1 MTSPDYISSISLL
14 PTVDFLEYIAK
25 KQWGS
30 EASYGVG
37 LSTITPLFYSST
49 NSEWLCLNSESEF
62 LESSLGTKSIK
73 TPFGYTRPESSPVLV
88 SFNDL
93 SIPSNKIA
101 KAKSLFLFRIG
112 DNGNEVISVSNYDKN
127 PDNTTTA
134 PPLDCFSRE
143 CLSWFSSDN
152 DWFTGFG
159 YNSQTLTS
167 LIVNNEGFVTVKSD
181 DILAGIIDNSTTV
194 IPHTNIQII
203 NTVSTLT
210 PWVSIQLSTS
220 VQYLGDGTD
229 DKANLLFLYSVDK
242 NNDSLVAFAHGYT
255 TPFSSVGYDMIIT
268 DISFCSD
275 IVII

>member
-1 MTSPDYISSISLL
+1 MTSPDYVSSISLL

-62 LESSLGTKSIK
+62 LESPLGTKSIK
-73 TPFGYTRPESSPVLV
+73 IPFGYTRPESSPVLV

-112 DNGNEVISVSNYDKN
+112 ANGNEVISVSNYDKN
-127 PDNTTTA
+127 SDNTTTA

-159 YNSQTLTS
+159 YDSQTLTS

-194 IPHTNIQII
+194 IPHTNIQILGS
-203 NTVSTLT
+203 VSTLS
-210 PWVSIQLSTS
+210 PWVSIQLSTGVS
-220 VQYLGDGTD
+220 LIDTE
-229 DKANLLFLYSVDK
+229 DKANILFLYSVDK
-242 NNDSLVAFAHGYT
+242 NNDSLVSFAYGYT
-255 TPFSSVGYDMIIT
+255 SPVGQGISYDKIVTQVSFNSEII
-268 DISFCSD
+268 
-275 IVII
+275 II

>member
-1 MTSPDYISSISLL
+1 MTSPDYVSSISLL

-37 LSTITPLFYSST
+37 FSPIIPEFYSTT

-62 LESSLGTKSIK
+62 LTSSLGTKSIK

-88 SFNDL
+88 SFKNL
-93 SIPSNKIA
+93 SIPLNKIA

-127 PDNTTTA
+127 SDNTTTA

-159 YNSQTLTS
+159 NFSGSLSDLILDKEGVIITKSEDIINSL
-167 LIVNNEGFVTVKSD
+167 NY
-181 DILAGIIDNSTTV
+181 STTQAISHTSIDFYEPTTLAPYAFIRFGTGV
-194 IPHTNIQII
+194 IFEPQPDI
-203 NTVSTLT
+203 NTVFLFT
-210 PWVSIQLSTS
+210 VN
-220 VQYLGDGTD
+220 GD
-229 DKANLLFLYSVDK
+229 
-242 NNDSLVAFAHGYT
+242 DSLVSFAHQGLGT
-255 TPFSSVGYDMIIT
+255 SPINATIELSISFKST
-268 DISFCSD
+268 DI
-275 IVII
+275 III